1 MTLHHADYRIDHL
14 YQYYCMFYF
23 TKSNLFCFCFDLL
36 LGQRPEEIDV
46 IPALPP
52 INASPLVE
60 MALTPP
66 ASAPSDANG
75 ASNTNARARAI
86 WTSNNVGQ
94 VSQDAIRALT
104 ALNAIGTVPSTVRLR
119 GLEYTTETKGLLN
132 CHFRALQSVSPDAA
146 QQAIREKV
154 VCNDHARVTAIL
166 AEHVS
171 PDVAQVFQLRRYDRR
186 NSQRHWVSITPAWYT
201 DDAHCFV
208 TNNYASAVTVLE
220 MLELSEQNFGGMY
233 TSVEAMLENPNSVR
247 PVGVTTRVQRRAAPS
262 ANTATTKAQ
271 APKKSPIDET
281 SALVPSPRRSP
292 RKSGKRNESSDIN
305 EESQRQIDLFMEK
318 KRVRL
323 CFFIIE

>member
-1 MTLHHADYRIDHL
+1 
-14 YQYYCMFYF
+14 MFYF

-171 PDVAQVFQLRRYDRR
+171 PDVAQVFQLRRYGR
-186 NSQRHWVSITPAWYT
+186 NGQRHWVSITRDFFT
-201 DDAHCFV
+201 DDAHYYV

-220 MLELSEQNFGGMY
+220 MLESSEQIFGGMN

-262 ANTATTKAQ
+262 ANTATT
-271 APKKSPIDET
+271 
-281 SALVPSPRRSP
+281 SALAPSPRRSP

>member
-1 MTLHHADYRIDHL
+1 
-14 YQYYCMFYF
+14 MFYF

-171 PDVAQVFQLRRYDRR
+171 PDVAQVFQLRRYGR
-186 NSQRHWVSITPAWYT
+186 NGQRHWVSITRDFFT
-201 DDAHCFV
+201 DDAHYYV

-220 MLELSEQNFGGMY
+220 MLESSEQIFGGMN

-247 PVGVTTRVQRRAAPS
+247 PVGVTTRVQRRAASS

>member
-171 PDVAQVFQLRRYDRR
+171 PDVAQVFQLRRYGR
-186 NSQRHWVSITPAWYT
+186 NGQRHWVSITRDFYT
-201 DDAHCFV
+201 DDAHYYV

-220 MLELSEQNFGGMY
+220 MLESSEQIFGGMN

-247 PVGVTTRVQRRAAPS
+247 PVGVTTREQRRAAPS

-281 SALVPSPRRSP
+281 SALAPSPRRSP

>member
-1 MTLHHADYRIDHL
+1 VTLHHADYRIDHL

-94 VSQDAIRALT
+94 SSQDAIRALT

-171 PDVAQVFQLRRYDRR
+171 PDVAQVFQLRRYGR
-186 NSQRHWVSITPAWYT
+186 NGQRHWVSITRDFYT
-201 DDAHCFV
+201 DDAHYYV

-220 MLELSEQNFGGMY
+220 MLESSEQIFGGMN

>member
-1 MTLHHADYRIDHL
+1 
-14 YQYYCMFYF
+14 MFYF

-75 ASNTNARARAI
+75 ASNTNARARAQ
-86 WTSNNVGQ
+86 WSSRNVGGQ
-94 VSQDAIRALT
+94 ASQDAIRALT

-154 VCNDHARVTAIL
+154 VCNDHAR
-166 AEHVS
+166 E
-171 PDVAQVFQLRRYDRR
+171 RER
-186 NSQRHWVSITPAWYT
+186 
-201 DDAHCFV
+201 
-208 TNNYASAVTVLE
+208 
-220 MLELSEQNFGGMY
+220 
-233 TSVEAMLENPNSVR
+233 
-247 PVGVTTRVQRRAAPS
+247 
-262 ANTATTKAQ
+262 
-271 APKKSPIDET
+271 
-281 SALVPSPRRSP
+281 
-292 RKSGKRNESSDIN
+292 
-305 EESQRQIDLFMEK
+305 
-318 KRVRL
+318 
-323 CFFIIE
+323 

>member
-1 MTLHHADYRIDHL
+1 
-14 YQYYCMFYF
+14 MFYF

-86 WTSNNVGQ
+86 WTSNNVGPS
-94 VSQDAIRALT
+94 SQDAIRALT

-171 PDVAQVFQLRRYDRR
+171 PDVAQVFQLRRYGR
-186 NSQRHWVSITPAWYT
+186 NGQRHWVSITRDFFT
-201 DDAHCFV
+201 DDAHYYV

-220 MLELSEQNFGGMY
+220 MLELSEQNFGGMN

-292 RKSGKRNESSDIN
+292 RKSGKRNESSDII
-305 EESQRQIDLFMEK
+305 EGSQRQLDLYMEK
-318 KRVRL
+318 RRVRL

>member
-1 MTLHHADYRIDHL
+1 
-14 YQYYCMFYF
+14 MFYF

-171 PDVAQVFQLRRYDRR
+171 PDVAQVFQLRRYGR
-186 NSQRHWVSITPAWYT
+186 NGQRHWVSITRDFYT
-201 DDAHCFV
+201 DDAHYYV

-220 MLELSEQNFGGMY
+220 MLESSEQIFGGMN

-247 PVGVTTRVQRRAAPS
+247 PVGVTTREQRRAAPS

-281 SALVPSPRRSP
+281 SALAPSPRRSP